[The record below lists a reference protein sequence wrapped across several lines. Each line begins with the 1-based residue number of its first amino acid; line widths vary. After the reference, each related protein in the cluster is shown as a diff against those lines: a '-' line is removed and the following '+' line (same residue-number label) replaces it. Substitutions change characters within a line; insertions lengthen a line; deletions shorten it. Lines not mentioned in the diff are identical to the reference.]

1 MTSLQRVLN
10 QQVSIGAMI
19 EVALWLAIPYLCI
32 GFVWSSLHG
41 EQVQQI
47 QTRLEKLSPTGA
59 DLLAFGLATALWP
72 ASMQIADACPASS

>member
-10 QQVSIGAMI
+10 HQVSIGALI
-19 EVALWLAIPYLCI
+19 EVALWRAIPYLCI

-59 DLLAFGLATALWP
+59 DHLAFGFATALWP